1 MKKKLIW
8 LSIFLPGLLYLAKWL
23 FEGTPIEGGAW
34 SGGLTLTKIVNEFCA
49 PVLILVG
56 ATAYGIALANVFRV
70 HIMTLMNRKKGW
82 QYSLIVFVSFVT
94 VFAIC
99 VIYGWFS
106 KERPEGAFDAV
117 EFYRTY
123 IYTPLLVTVLA
134 ILGFYITYAAYRA
147 FKIKSLEGIVM
158 MSVALIV
165 MIGYDPLGN
174 YLTRYL
180 GNTRFFY
187 LQLPELARFLREDMN
202 GTVFRALQIG
212 VYIASL
218 AVSWRIWLGIEDH
231 LSEGEE
237 AK

>member
-1 MKKKLIW
+1 M
-8 LSIFLPGLLYLAKWL
+8 S
-23 FEGTPIEGGAW
+23 
-34 SGGLTLTKIVNEFCA
+34 NNQA
-49 PVLILVG
+49 P
-56 ATAYGIALANVFRV
+56 A
-70 HIMTLMNRKKGW
+70 
-82 QYSLIVFVSFVT
+82 
-94 VFAIC
+94 
-99 VIYGWFS
+99 
-106 KERPEGAFDAV
+106 AV
-117 EFYRTY
+117 EKKHKMTGKQFASTY
-123 IYTPLLVTVLA
+123 
-134 ILGFYITYAAYRA
+134 G
-147 FKIKSLEGIVM
+147 SL
-158 MSVALIV
+158 VALIV

>member
-1 MKKKLIW
+1 MLKITREKNPILKPEPDLPWTAHCVFNPGVVYDKGKYRMVFSGNDGKGCIQ
-8 LSIFLPGLLYLAKWL
+8 LGYAESGDGVRFDVNEKPFLPPDPDENAFDHGTTEDPRVTYL
-23 FEGTPIEGGAW
+23 EGT
-34 SGGLTLTKIVNEFCA
+34 
-49 PVLILVG
+49 
-56 ATAYGIALANVFRV
+56 
-70 HIMTLMNRKKGW
+70 
-82 QYSLIVFVSFVT
+82 
-94 VFAIC
+94 
-99 VIYGWFS
+99 
-106 KERPEGAFDAV
+106 
-117 EFYRTY
+117 
-123 IYTPLLVTVLA
+123 
-134 ILGFYITYAAYRA
+134 FYITYAAYRA

-180 GNTRFFY
+180 GNTRLFY